1 MDVELHVILTVSL
14 SPHLSKFR
22 APPPPLQRRTALGC
36 SYLFYM
42 RVGGEAE
49 SKHVTGCQILPLAV
63 FVLSEPYLS
72 ARATYGRVHTTRH
85 RWRDTFFM
93 CTVRSSLTLGERFAP
108 SSRLGTTCNCN
119 VICNEWQRGNVHS
132 RIDLLQMQGEEFSDV
147 LLWSCIGWVSV
158 RTKGET
164 ECFFYFYVWRQSR
177 KKVFCTDEIGR
188 LRCAHSCLKRDI
200 CRPTSS
206 FLCQFVE

>member
-1 MDVELHVILTVSL
+1 
-14 SPHLSKFR
+14 
-22 APPPPLQRRTALGC
+22 
-36 SYLFYM
+36 M

-132 RIDLLQMQGEEFSDV
+132 RIDLLQMQGEEFSDL

-164 ECFFYFYVWRQSR
+164 ECFFLFLCLEAKQ
-177 KKVFCTDEIGR
+177 KK
-188 LRCAHSCLKRDI
+188 
-200 CRPTSS
+200 S
-206 FLCQFVE
+206 FLHR